1 MREIIRWTEPR
12 GREGGANR
20 RRVLLIYRD
29 HREGCIYA
37 LRLLRR
43 SIEGGR
49 KVFYLSLSERT
60 EGLME
65 ILRDSMGWVGGE
77 PLKIIGSEEA
87 RDYLGTLLGAEMGW
101 APEDAQIYLDLGLD
115 PLPKESLILRLC
127 DENIREAL
135 PPGVTLI
142 LGCGL
147 KLMSEIDMNTFIEIM
162 DAHDSILFSFGEGR
176 KAFSEAVEFVV
187 CRVLGRVPCD
197 TIFKILE
204 QRYNLRKEAIA
215 EEFCMFK
222 GFLRG
227 LFGYGGTII
236 KRLILEELYKWAVEK
251 GKEG

>member
-1 MREIIRWTEPR
+1 MREITRWTEPR

-87 RDYLGTLLGAEMGW
+87 RDYLGTLFETITQKRMMFV
-101 APEDAQIYLDLGLD
+101 
-115 PLPKESLILRLC
+115 ILTFLFASWVYK
-127 DENIREAL
+127 IVISKL
-135 PPGVTLI
+135 V
-142 LGCGL
+142 L
-147 KLMSEIDMNTFIEIM
+147 K
-162 DAHDSILFSFGEGR
+162 G
-176 KAFSEAVEFVV
+176 
-187 CRVLGRVPCD
+187 
-197 TIFKILE
+197 
-204 QRYNLRKEAIA
+204 
-215 EEFCMFK
+215 
-222 GFLRG
+222 
-227 LFGYGGTII
+227 
-236 KRLILEELYKWAVEK
+236 
-251 GKEG
+251 